1 MKIQQ
6 LLEHHGIARN
16 PFAEE
21 DAQTDPV
28 FKDYCIDNS
37 YHPTWDKIF
46 GDPAEPATAIVFGE
60 KGAGKTAMR
69 LQIARRLEEYN
80 AAHPDGRLYVIHYD
94 DFNHYL
100 DTFRDKVGPRRRPEK
115 LLSEWKLWDHM
126 DAVLALGVTGLI
138 DRVLEV
144 SQPSVSAGSPVDRR
158 MVSKLEHHQARDL
171 LLLAAY
177 YDQSM
182 AETFRARWR
191 RLRKRLHYR
200 TWLAH
205 WDLALGVVWTMAA
218 VAAVIWIFATM
229 PGESFSPL
237 LLYLLLALAF
247 VLAGW
252 APWTWRFLRRHWLA
266 RKIARR
272 VRTGNR
278 QAHVLRRV
286 LMNFAAADL
295 ADQPFPA
302 KDRTDDR
309 YELLMKFQS
318 ILQTLGFKGIVV
330 LVDRVDE
337 PHLING
343 SPKLMRALVWPMLD
357 NKFLKHPG
365 LGLKL
370 MLPIELTQFLERED
384 AEFYQRARLDK
395 QNTVRSLEWTG
406 QALYDVTNA
415 RIKACAADGAAPTLR
430 DLFAPGLS
438 DERLIEALR
447 SLRVPRAAFKCL
459 YRMLVTHCNAHTDM
473 NPAWQISPETFESV
487 LAVYHREQ
495 EAFDRGLG
503 AG

>member
-28 FKDYCIDNS
+28 FKGYCIDNT
-37 YHPTWDKIF
+37 YHPTWDKIY

-80 AAHPDGRLYVIHYD
+80 ATHPGQRLFVIHYD
-94 DFNHYL
+94 DFNHFL
-100 DTFRDKVGPRRRPEK
+100 DTFRDKVGPRRKPEK
-115 LLSEWKLWDHM
+115 LLHEWKLWDHM
-126 DAVLALGVTGLI
+126 DAILALGVTGLI
-138 DRVLEV
+138 DRILEV
-144 SQPSVSAGSPVDRR
+144 SQPSPSAGSPIDHSRVDQ
-158 MVSKLEHHQARDL
+158 LEHHQARDL

-182 AETFRARWR
+182 AETFRTRWR
-191 RLRKRLHYR
+191 RLRKRLRYR
-200 TWLAH
+200 TWTAH
-205 WDLALGVVWTMAA
+205 WDLALGIAWTLAGMIAT
-218 VAAVIWIFATM
+218 IWIFSSWPDDNLPPWWLCLIGT
-229 PGESFSPL
+229 L
-237 LLYLLLALAF
+237 I
-247 VLAGW
+247 GW
-252 APWTWRFLRRHWLA
+252 APWLWRFARRMILA
-266 RKIARR
+266 QRIARR
-272 VRTGNR
+272 VRTGTR
-278 QAHVLRRV
+278 HAGMLRKV
-286 LMNFAAADL
+286 LMNFSAPDL
-295 ADQPFPA
+295 ADQPFPS

-309 YELLMKFQS
+309 YELLGKFQS
-318 ILQTLGFKGIVV
+318 ILNTLGFAGGVLV

-343 SPKLMRALVWPMLD
+343 SPHLMRALMWPMLD

-370 MLPIELTQFLERED
+370 MLPVELTQYLERED
-384 AEFYQRARLDK
+384 SDFYQRARLDK

-415 RIKACAADGAAPTLR
+415 RLQACAANGAAPTLR
-430 DLFAPGLS
+430 DLFDEGVS
-438 DERLIEALR
+438 DQRLLEALR
-447 SLRVPRAAFKCL
+447 SLRVPRAAFKFL
-459 YRMLVTHCNAHTDM
+459 YRVLVAHCNAYTDGA
-473 NPAWQISPETFESV
+473 PRWKISPETFESV
-487 LAVYHREQ
+487 LAVYNRDQ